1 MDDRHRLIDRANAM
15 LKGTRARTK
24 ARHTWST
31 DPTTSLYVSRMLAGR
46 DPLTGRTLP
55 TPAWIEA

>member
-1 MDDRHRLIDRANAM
+1 MTTDDRTSLDR
-15 LKGTRARTK
+15 TRTRTK
-24 ARHTWST
+24 ARHIFSA
-31 DPTTSLYVSRMLAGR
+31 DPTTNQYISRMIAGR

>member
-1 MDDRHRLIDRANAM
+1 MDDRHRLIDRAAE
-15 LKGTRARTK
+15 LVKRTRARAK
-24 ARHTWST
+24 HRHAWST
-31 DPTTSLYVSRMLAGR
+31 DPKTDLYVARMVAGR